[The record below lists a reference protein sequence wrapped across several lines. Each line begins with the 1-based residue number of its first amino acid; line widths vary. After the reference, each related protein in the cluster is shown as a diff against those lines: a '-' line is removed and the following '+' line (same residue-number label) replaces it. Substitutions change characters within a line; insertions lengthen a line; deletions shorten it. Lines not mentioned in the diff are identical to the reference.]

1 MTADVRSIKK
11 IAIVTMGVKLGNET
25 KGYDRFKY
33 LANML
38 VDHGFEVDLIT
49 SSFQH
54 WEKKQRNTADP
65 CYADEQFNVVFIDE
79 PGYRKNVDLR
89 RVKSHAIAA
98 KNLTE
103 HFKVHDDYDLIY
115 SEIPPNDVALSCAL
129 FAEVKGIPYVCDVN
143 DLWPEAMRM
152 VLDVPVLS
160 DILFHPLARDAKAV
174 YSRCSAVV
182 GTSDEYA
189 QRPLKDAREGIEH
202 VTVYVGN
209 ELASF
214 DAEVDEYAGSIE
226 KPDGEFW
233 VTYAGTIGTS
243 YDIRTMVLAA
253 EELKRRGRSEI
264 KMMILGGGPL
274 KDELEELAR
283 SLDCRVDFLGYLP
296 HGEMAA
302 YLSKSDILVNSFVK
316 KAPQSIVTKIGDYLA
331 AAKPM
336 INTCVSPEFKAKVEH
351 DAFGINIEPED
362 PSILADAIE
371 ALEADPQLRSGM
383 GVNARMIA
391 ETQFDRPKS
400 YLKIEELIN
409 RLLSN

>member
-1 MTADVRSIKK
+1 MTANVRATKK
-11 IAIVTMGVKLGNET
+11 IAVVTMGVKLGNET

-54 WEKKQRNTADP
+54 WEKRQRDTSDP
-65 CYADEQFNVVFIDE
+65 GYSAERFNVVFVNE
-79 PGYRKNVDLR
+79 PGYRKNIDLR
-89 RVKSHAIAA
+89 RVKSHATAA

-103 HFKVHDDYDLIY
+103 HFKEHDDYDLVY

-129 FAEVKGIPYVCDVN
+129 FAEAKAIPYVCDVN

-152 VLDVPVLS
+152 VLDVPIVS

-189 QRPLKDAREGIEH
+189 QRPLQEAREGIEH

-209 ELASF
+209 ELATF
-214 DAEVDEYAGSIE
+214 DAEVGEYADSIK
-226 KPDGEFW
+226 KPNEEFW

-243 YDIRTMVLAA
+243 YDIHTLVLAA
-253 EELKRRGRSEI
+253 QELKRRGRDEVKI
-264 KMMILGGGPL
+264 MILGGGPL
-274 KDELEELAR
+274 KDELEELA
-283 SLDCRVDFLGYLP
+283 SNLDCPVEFLGYLP

-302 YLSKSDILVNSFVK
+302 CLSKSDILVNSFVK

-336 INTCVSPEFKAKVEH
+336 INTCVSPEFRAKVEN

-362 PSILADAIE
+362 PVILADAIE
-371 ALEADPQLRSGM
+371 ALKADPELRANM
-383 GVNARMIA
+383 GANARKIA

-400 YLKIEELIN
+400 YLKIVDLID
-409 RLLSN
+409 RLLSR